1 MPGLY
6 SLTSRSHSAPLAWC
20 DQGAGEGHNSR
31 TVQICLYSYALSHE
45 WVSCSKP
52 SRQDVTVQQLDSSV
66 LAIDGK
72 IRFLSHKDAV
82 LLSNGTVLRRSA
94 DGWLDLGHMPAS
106 Y

>member
-1 MPGLY
+1 M
-6 SLTSRSHSAPLAWC
+6 
-20 DQGAGEGHNSR
+20 
-31 TVQICLYSYALSHE
+31 
-45 WVSCSKP
+45 
-52 SRQDVTVQQLDSSV
+52 TVQQLDSSV